1 MEDSPGKKNGC
12 PVQYSFLENS
22 LGREVWQATDHR
34 FKRATQSLSNIHIH
48 AHTHTHT
55 RTMDL
60 TASVIPFSFFNS
72 GDDLPD
78 RGCSINLS
86 PSMRIT

>member
-1 MEDSPGKKNGC
+1 MDLRVFPGASGGEESSCNSGDIIMEDSPGKKNGC

-55 RTMDL
+55 H
-60 TASVIPFSFFNS
+60 VPWI
-72 GDDLPD
+72 
-78 RGCSINLS
+78 
-86 PSMRIT
+86 

>member
-34 FKRATQSLSNIHIH
+34 FKRATQSLSNTHIH

-55 RTMDL
+55 HTYRG
-60 TASVIPFSFFNS
+60 FNS
-72 GDDLPD
+72 QCYTLF
-78 RGCSINLS
+78 LLQQW
-86 PSMRIT
+86 